1 MTENEILYQIRGA
14 IFNVYNTL
22 GPGLLESVYQA
33 ALEIELLD
41 SGLIVE
47 KEVPVTIFYKEKKLD
62 VGFRIDLLIEK
73 KVIIELKSVVT
84 LMPVHHKQV
93 LTYLKATNLKL
104 GILVN
109 FNEDKIADGIFRK
122 VNKL

>member
-1 MTENEILYQIRGA
+1 MTENEISYQIRGA

-62 VGFRIDLLIEK
+62 IPPSSQRPTFFSLPPPHL
-73 KVIIELKSVVT
+73 
-84 LMPVHHKQV
+84 V
-93 LTYLKATNLKL
+93 L
-104 GILVN
+104 
-109 FNEDKIADGIFRK
+109 
-122 VNKL
+122 